1 MKIGIVTGNLDPK
14 IGGGARFCREILHE
28 LARRGCPATDQWL
41 ILSEKPAEPGFPVPR
56 GAGWQTLSRQAWMG
70 KLRRPRRSALASVV
84 ARQEISMVWFVGG
97 GGFPDPLECP
107 FIATVWDVQHRT
119 HPFLPEMQEK
129 GEWEY
134 RESKT
139 AAFLPQAAVVI
150 TGTQEG
156 ARQLREMY
164 GIQKDRLLLAP
175 HPTPGFFVRT
185 QFLPNRPASP
195 PYFLY
200 PANFWPHKNH
210 ATLVQALQILR
221 KRGHNARLILTGTG
235 RNLAHIR
242 AMGRQLGIE
251 EALEFRGHVSDGE
264 LAHLY
269 DQATALTYASLSG
282 PENLPPLEA
291 MARGCP
297 VLNSD
302 FPGAREQLGEAAVFV
317 SPTDPD
323 RWAEGMARFLDPEV
337 SLLRDQLLPAGAR
350 RMEARTVAK
359 YVDQVLGWIDEF
371 RATRSLWP

>member
-14 IGGGARFCREILHE
+14 IGGGARFSREVLQALFQKGCSAGDEWVIL
-28 LARRGCPATDQWL
+28 A
-41 ILSEKPAEPGFPVPR
+41 EKPAESGMPIPPR
-56 GAGWQTLSRQAWMG
+56 SKWLTLPRHPWLKKISR
-70 KLRRPRRSALASVV
+70 RHRDVLAHQVKTSG
-84 ARQEISMVWFVGG
+84 ISLVWFVGG

-107 FIATVWDVQHRT
+107 YIATVWDVQHRT

-129 GEWEY
+129 REWIY

-164 GIQKDRLLLAP
+164 GIQKDRLLLAL
-175 HPTPGFFVRT
+175 HPTPGFFVRAR
-185 QFLPNRPASP
+185 FLPNRPASP

-221 KRGHNARLILTGTG
+221 KRGHNARLIFTGVG

-242 AMGRQLGIE
+242 ALGRHLGLE
-251 EALEFRGHVSDGE
+251 DALEFRGHVSDGE

-302 FPGAREQLGEAAVFV
+302 FPGAREQLGEAAVFI

-323 RWAEGMARFLDPEV
+323 QWAESMARFLDPEAF
-337 SLLRDQLLPAGAR
+337 LLRDQLLPAGAQ